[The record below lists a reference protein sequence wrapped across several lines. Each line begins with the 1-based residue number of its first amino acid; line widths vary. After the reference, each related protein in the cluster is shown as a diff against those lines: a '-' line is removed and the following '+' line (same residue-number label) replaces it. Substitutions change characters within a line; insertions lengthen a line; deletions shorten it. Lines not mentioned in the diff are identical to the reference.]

1 MSVVEQLPR
10 GGLLTRVLTRQTY
23 RSPGRYRSGR
33 GTVSINDSSSGVSP
47 TAVVVLVLVLAG
59 LDIVGAVFAKEWTS
73 GRSTWLFLGGA
84 ATFVVLFGVY
94 AVGLR
99 LAEMSTV
106 TFGWIVGL
114 QVGIL
119 IVERVRYDVNLP
131 PGKWVAIVAI
141 LCLQAYLVL
150 APAGQGPAI
159 EQPRAVVGSAEVDLV
174 DG

>member
-1 MSVVEQLPR
+1 M
-10 GGLLTRVLTRQTY
+10 
-23 RSPGRYRSGR
+23 
-33 GTVSINDSSSGVSP
+33 SINDSSSGVSP

-150 APAGQGPAI
+150 APAGRGQAI
-159 EQPRAVVGSAEVDLV
+159 DQPRAVVGSAEVDLV

>member
-1 MSVVEQLPR
+1 M
-10 GGLLTRVLTRQTY
+10 
-23 RSPGRYRSGR
+23 
-33 GTVSINDSSSGVSP
+33 
-47 TAVVVLVLVLAG
+47 LVLAV

-119 IVERVRYDVNLP
+119 IVERVRYNVNLP

-150 APAGQGPAI
+150 APAGRGPAI
-159 EQPRAVVGSAEVDLV
+159 DQPRAVVGSAEVDLV